1 MFRDLDIDNCN
12 KIDNKYNYTYT
23 IAKNGIMDRFKE
35 LAAFVAVAD
44 AGAFN
49 AAARKINLSPSV
61 VTRVINALEERL
73 GVRLFTRTTRKV
85 VLTEAGEG
93 FYEDAGRIL
102 EALNEA
108 EAHASGA
115 HQQPRG
121 QLTVTAPVLFGQ
133 LYLVPII
140 NEFIEDYPEI
150 EANVLFLDRIVNL
163 LDEGIDIALRIGALP
178 DSNLFVRQVGHVRL
192 VTVASQKYL
201 EQYGVPQDPR
211 ELVDHRI
218 VNGINLS
225 ARSNWQFSLDG
236 HRVNA
241 RINPRLTVNTAMSA
255 IDAAVAGGGITR
267 VLSYQL
273 TDKLRSG
280 ELVEILSDW
289 EDREM
294 PVQLV
299 YPEGRRAPAK
309 SRAFVE
315 LASSRLRERAATF
328 AAM

>member
-12 KIDNKYNYTYT
+12 KIDNKYIYTYT
-23 IAKNGIMDRFKE
+23 IAKNRIMDRFKE

-108 EAHASGA
+108 EANASGA

-236 HRVNA
+236 HRVTA
-241 RINPRLTVNTAMSA
+241 RINPRLTVNTYAYA
-255 IDAAVAGGGITR
+255 HARARTHIHTHTYTR
-267 VLSYQL
+267 A
-273 TDKLRSG
+273 
-280 ELVEILSDW
+280 
-289 EDREM
+289 
-294 PVQLV
+294 
-299 YPEGRRAPAK
+299 RA
-309 SRAFVE
+309 
-315 LASSRLRERAATF
+315 
-328 AAM
+328 